1 MNYNINKSIL
11 GIVVL
16 VLFITP
22 CVISQNN
29 DTIVFK
35 QNDSIPVG
43 YWCVKKKSRVFSSK
57 IYLTQNGISPA
68 LIFTIDKPALI
79 IKSSI
84 GGRRLTFDPDIRFSL
99 DGKPWGF
106 LFWVRYKIIDKNK
119 YKMKFGTHPGFA
131 FTTVPVVINNVAED
145 ILLCKRYIAG
155 DHTQSYQI
163 SEKLSVGT
171 YYFYTH
177 CLDGL
182 PDNLHFAAI
191 TTSIR
196 NINLF
201 SDINLS
207 LSPSIYYLRMDGLDG
222 VYFTST
228 IQLKKDKFPL
238 SFHSIINKKI
248 SSEVLPERKFLWNIS
263 LVYSFKKPY
272 FESPVG
278 I

>member
-16 VLFITP
+16 VLFVTP
-22 CVISQNN
+22 FVISQNN

-35 QNDSIPVG
+35 QNDSIPAG
-43 YWCVKKKSRVFSSK
+43 YWWVKKKTKVFAGK
-57 IYLTQNGISPA
+57 IILTQNGLSPA
-68 LIFTIDKPALI
+68 PTFSLDKPAVLF
-79 IKSSI
+79 
-84 GGRRLTFDPDIRFSL
+84 RLTMGGKRLAFEPDIRFSL
-99 DGKPWGF
+99 RGKPWAF
-106 LFWVRYKIIDKNK
+106 LLWARLKAIDRDKF
-119 YKMKFGTHPGFA
+119 KMKFGVHPGFN
-131 FTTVPVVINNVAED
+131 FRTKNVLIDGAYSD
-145 ILLCKRYIAG
+145 IIQCRRYVGA
-155 DHTQSYQI
+155 DYTQSWEI
-163 SEKLSVGT
+163 SDHFSLGS